1 MSKNT
6 LIKMATTV
14 TVLSICERALGFLYR
29 IILSRT
35 IGSEGMGIYQLAL
48 SVFAVF
54 VTATSSGIPITVSRL
69 ISKYRA
75 RQNPQAERQTVTAA
89 VCVTLAFAVPVFL
102 ALWLLGDRLDFLF
115 SDERCTQ
122 VFLIM
127 LYGFV
132 FTSVYAVVRGSFWGN
147 KQFLAYSIIEFI
159 EEAVMIAVGS
169 LLVVHM
175 TDVLDGARRAAFAVV
190 ISYITSFT
198 IAMIY
203 FFFKGGKFVSPH
215 GQFKPLLSS
224 AMPITAMRTS
234 TSLINSLISVLLP
247 VRLILGGMT
256 SAEAMSEYGV
266 VLGMAIPVLYMPSTI
281 IGSIALVLTP
291 ELSDSFY
298 RNRHEK
304 LKSDIEKALKITVL
318 IACTLIPL
326 FFVFGADMG
335 MLLFDSARSGEII
348 RNCCVMLLPMAL
360 SMITTSML
368 NSLGCE
374 RHTLVNFFFGAAAML
389 ACVWFLPPYIGI
401 YGLCLG
407 QFLDHLICC
416 VLNLRLLHK
425 KCVRKPAYLG
435 FCLKIAA
442 ITLPEAGL
450 GLLVYPLL
458 QEAAGA
464 WLAIAIAAAAMLAL
478 QALLL
483 RIAGAHR
490 LFFGQKEGK
499 TQKKL
504 SVKGIKS
511 I

>member
-6 LIKMATTV
+6 LIKTATTV
-14 TVLSICERALGFLYR
+14 TILSVCERALGFLYR

-35 IGSEGMGIYQLAL
+35 MGSEGMGIYQLAL

-75 RQNPQAERQTVTAA
+75 KANPRAEKQTVTAA
-89 VCVTLAFAVPVFL
+89 VCVTLAFAVPIFL
-102 ALWLLGDRLDFLF
+102 VLWLLGDRLDFLF

-122 VFLIM
+122 IFLIM

-147 KQFLAYSIIEFI
+147 KQFLAYSVIEFV

-169 LLVVHM
+169 LLVVQM
-175 TDVLDGARRAAFAVV
+175 TDILDGARRAAFAVV
-190 ISYITSFT
+190 ISYIVSFT

-203 FFFKGGKFVSPH
+203 FFFKGGKFVNPH

-234 TSLINSLISVLLP
+234 TSLINSFISVLLP
-247 VRLILGGMT
+247 MRLILGGMT

-266 VLGMAIPVLYMPSTI
+266 VLGMAMPVLCMPSTI

-298 RNRHEK
+298 RNRHER
-304 LKSDIEKALKITVL
+304 LKNNIEKALKITIL

-326 FFVFGADMG
+326 FFLFGEDAG
-335 MLLFDSARSGEII
+335 MLLFNSSRSGEII
-348 RNCCVMLLPMAL
+348 RNCCVMLLPMTL

-374 RHTLVNFFFGAAAML
+374 RHTLINFFLGAAAML

-401 YGLCLG
+401 YGLCIG
-407 QFLDHLICC
+407 QFADYLICS

-425 KCVRKPAYLG
+425 KCVQKPAYLG
-435 FCLKIAA
+435 FLLKTAA

-450 GLLVYPLL
+450 GLLLYPLL
-458 QEAAGA
+458 RQVMNI
-464 WLAIAIAAAAMLAL
+464 WLAILLTAAAMLTL

-483 RIAGAHR
+483 WIAGAHR
-490 LFFGQKEGK
+490 LFRRESAQKN
-499 TQKKL
+499 L
-504 SVKGIKS
+504 SAKGIKS
-511 I
+511 V